1 VLLAA
6 GLYGEAGS
14 ILSEL
19 KKSQREG
26 SAYPHY
32 RQRLAE
38 EFGDALW
45 YFVRLVAKC
54 DPGLLTALPRAVP
67 AMPSS
72 DKGIASSL
80 RFGAAVGDVLRKVQQ
95 GPVSAVR
102 TSLDVFWAQLLA
114 LAAEANVE
122 LKDAAAGNVQSP
134 VPVSPNEAEAIGQ
147 PLLRNLLPWPDE
159 PRLPL
164 EDLEQLASTLRVEKA
179 GLPPELTRHDER
191 ARHQG
196 AESPCTATYAPEV

>member
-1 VLLAA
+1 MKDWLISFAEQAEASDQLRSRGNHTVLLAA
-6 GLYGEAGS
+6 GLYGEVGS

-54 DPGLLTALPRAVP
+54 EPELLSTLPRAVRG
-67 AMPSS
+67 APST

-80 RFGAAVGDVLRKVQQ
+80 RFGAAVGDVLRNVQE
-95 GPVSAVR
+95 GPVSALR
-102 TSLDVFWAQLLA
+102 TSL
-114 LAAEANVE
+114 
-122 LKDAAAGNVQSP
+122 
-134 VPVSPNEAEAIGQ
+134 
-147 PLLRNLLPWPDE
+147 
-159 PRLPL
+159 
-164 EDLEQLASTLRVEKA
+164 
-179 GLPPELTRHDER
+179 
-191 ARHQG
+191 
-196 AESPCTATYAPEV
+196 